1 MVARL
6 DGMFAI
12 ALWDARRRRLLLA
25 RDPFG
30 KKPLYYWHDAR
41 RFVFGSEIKALLAA
55 GVPAEMDESAL
66 GEYLAFGYVPTPRT
80 LFRGI
85 RKLPPASTLIVDDA
99 RAGHA
104 PARTGT

>member
-1 MVARL
+1 MARL
-6 DGMFAI
+6 DGMFAL

-55 GVPAEMDESAL
+55 GVPAELDEQRPA
-66 GEYLAFGYVPTPRT
+66 
-80 LFRGI
+80 
-85 RKLPPASTLIVDDA
+85 ASTSPSATCPRRA
-99 RAGHA
+99 RCSAA
-104 PARTGT
+104 SASCRRPRR